1 MKYRVITLFLL
12 IITMNGWSSSR
23 FFIRLNGNDVG
34 TLVETRHID
43 GKTGTITI
51 ETISRITL
59 KRGGATVSL
68 SETSVEISR
77 LDGRPVSLSIH
88 ADQAGLKTAFKAV
101 FWGNSV
107 EVHQD
112 GKVRKQAVSPDVV
125 LGYGS
130 EQKIAGL
137 LKSTD
142 QTTAFPFFSSDTQGE
157 VTRTVQKLK
166 QEKGDSETAHRLELK
181 DVDGR
186 TELIQEMLAD
196 KNGRPTY
203 VKSRMMGL
211 TIEFVSAKKAETT
224 EVESGKSTDILI
236 QTLFH
241 SREWFPSG
249 IDVQK
254 ITLLAKAG
262 EEQLAIPETD
272 FQSVVR
278 RGNSVVVTI
287 TRPELTDNMKPDT
300 IAAALKSGPIVQSD
314 LPEIKKMAVDLRK
327 SGKSDADFIRKVVH
341 KVYQMISRKGYG
353 VGFAN
358 TATILKTREGDCTE
372 HTVLALALLRAGG
385 VPCRAAAGVVA
396 INGTI
401 GYHMWPQ
408 VAMNGKW
415 VSIDPTLNEETA
427 DPSHLY
433 MASTLLNDT
442 GFQRDLLPIVQ
453 QIGSL
458 SIEPTTVSFRDK
470 RVFGRFGIW
479 REENAL
485 VVGGVGYRL
494 DPGEDFQ
501 WKPATKQG
509 SMDRYHLGTMFLK
522 DGMRISISL
531 ADGKSRQYMTRQA
544 ESLIADFAPLSI
556 ETILGHPVVLGL
568 SDKSLAMVLAHGGTL
583 FRFTFSTPSATMG
596 SEMKEKAYNIC
607 LKLLANVKRTDSD
620 R

>member
-1 MKYRVITLFLL
+1 
-12 IITMNGWSSSR
+12 
-23 FFIRLNGNDVG
+23 VG

-77 LDGRPVSLSIH
+77 LNGRPVSLSIH
-88 ADQAGLKTAFKAV
+88 ADQAGLKTAFNAV

-107 EVHQD
+107 EVRQD
-112 GKVRKQAVSPDVV
+112 GKILKQPVSPDIV

-157 VTRTVQKLK
+157 VNRTVQKVK

-181 DVDGR
+181 DVDGK
-186 TELIQEMLAD
+186 TELIQEMLVD
-196 KNGRPTY
+196 KNGRSTY

-211 TIEFVSAKKAETT
+211 TIEFVSDKIAET
-224 EVESGKSTDILI
+224 GKVKNGNGTDILI

-241 SREWFPSG
+241 SRKWFPSG

-262 EEQLAIPETD
+262 EEQLTIPETD
-272 FQSVVR
+272 FQSVAR
-278 RGNSVVVTI
+278 RGHGVEVTI
-287 TRPELTDNMKPDT
+287 TRPELTETMKPDRN
-300 IAAALKSGPIVQSD
+300 AAALESGPIVQSD
-314 LPEIKKMAVDLRK
+314 LPEIKRIANTLEN
-327 SGKSDADFIRKVVH
+327 SSESDADFIRKVVH
-341 KVYQMISRKGYG
+341 KVYLMISRKGYG

-385 VPCRAAAGVVA
+385 IPCRAAAGVVA
-396 INGTI
+396 VNGTI

-415 VSIDPTLNEETA
+415 ISIDPTLNEETA

-470 RVFGRFGIW
+470 HVFDRFGIW
-479 REENAL
+479 REGSAL
-485 VVGGVGYRL
+485 VVGGIAYRL

-501 WKPATKQG
+501 WKPAT
-509 SMDRYHLGTMFLK
+509 R
-522 DGMRISISL
+522 
-531 ADGKSRQYMTRQA
+531 
-544 ESLIADFAPLSI
+544 
-556 ETILGHPVVLGL
+556 
-568 SDKSLAMVLAHGGTL
+568 
-583 FRFTFSTPSATMG
+583 
-596 SEMKEKAYNIC
+596 
-607 LKLLANVKRTDSD
+607 
-620 R
+620 

>member
-1 MKYRVITLFLL
+1 
-12 IITMNGWSSSR
+12 
-23 FFIRLNGNDVG
+23 
-34 TLVETRHID
+34 
-43 GKTGTITI
+43 
-51 ETISRITL
+51 
-59 KRGGATVSL
+59 
-68 SETSVEISR
+68 
-77 LDGRPVSLSIH
+77 
-88 ADQAGLKTAFKAV
+88 
-101 FWGNSV
+101 
-107 EVHQD
+107 
-112 GKVRKQAVSPDVV
+112 
-125 LGYGS
+125 
-130 EQKIAGL
+130 
-137 LKSTD
+137 
-142 QTTAFPFFSSDTQGE
+142 
-157 VTRTVQKLK
+157 
-166 QEKGDSETAHRLELK
+166 
-181 DVDGR
+181 
-186 TELIQEMLAD
+186 
-196 KNGRPTY
+196 
-203 VKSRMMGL
+203 MMGL
-211 TIEFVSAKKAETT
+211 TIEFVSDKIAET
-224 EVESGKSTDILI
+224 GKVKNGNGTDILI
-236 QTLFH
+236 QTLFR
-241 SREWFPSG
+241 SKQWFPSG
-249 IDVQK
+249 IGVHA
-254 ITLLAKAG
+254 ITLLANAG
-262 EEQLAIPETD
+262 KEQLTIPRTD

-278 RGNSVVVTI
+278 RGNGVAVTI
-287 TRPELTDNMKPDT
+287 TRPELTDDMKPDT

-314 LPEIKKMAVDLRK
+314 LPEIKEISVNLRK
-327 SGKSDADFIRKVVH
+327 TGRSDADFIRKVVH
-341 KVYQMISRKGYG
+341 KVYLMIDRKGYG

-396 INGTI
+396 VNGTI

-415 VSIDPTLNEETA
+415 ISIDPTLNEETA

-470 RVFGRFGIW
+470 RVFDRFGIW
-479 REENAL
+479 REGNAL

-509 SMDRYHLGTMFLK
+509 SMDRYNLGTMFLK

-556 ETILGHPVVLGL
+556 ETIQGHPVVLGL
-568 SDKSLAMVLAHGGTL
+568 TDKSLAMVVAHRGTL

-596 SEMKEKAYNIC
+596 SELKEKAYNIC

>member
-1 MKYRVITLFLL
+1 MKYRLFIPFLL
-12 IITMNGWSSSR
+12 IITINGWSSSR

-77 LDGRPVSLSIH
+77 LDGRPISLSVQ
-88 ADQAGLKTAFKAV
+88 ADQAGLKTAFNAV
-101 FWGNSV
+101 FSGNSV
-107 EVHQD
+107 QVRQD
-112 GKVRKQAVSPDVV
+112 GKIRKQAVSPDVV
-125 LGYGS
+125 LNYGS
-130 EQKIAGL
+130 EKRIAGL
-137 LKSTD
+137 LKSAEK
-142 QTTAFPFFSSDTQGE
+142 TAVFPFFSSDIRSE
-157 VTRTVQKLK
+157 LTRTVQKKKL
-166 QEKGDSETAHRLELK
+166 EMGNSDTTYGLELK
-181 DVDGR
+181 DVSGN
-186 TELIQEMLAD
+186 TGLKQEMLVN
-196 KNGRPTY
+196 KSGRPLY

-211 TIEFVSAKKAETT
+211 TIEFVSDKTAEAGK
-224 EVESGKSTDILI
+224 VKSGNGTDILI

-241 SREWFPSG
+241 SKQWFPSG
-249 IDVQK
+249 IDVQT
-254 ITLLAKAG
+254 ITLLANAG
-262 EEQLAIPETD
+262 KEQLTIPQTD
-272 FQSVVR
+272 FQLVVR
-278 RGNSVVVTI
+278 HGNSVAVTI
-287 TRPELTDNMKPDT
+287 TRPELRDDMKPDT
-300 IAAALKSGPIVQSD
+300 TAAALESGPIVQSD
-314 LPEIKKMAVDLRK
+314 LPEIQEIAVNLRK
-327 SGKSDADFIRKVVH
+327 NGSSDADFIRKVVH
-341 KVYQMISRKGYG
+341 KVYRMIDRKGYG

-385 VPCRAAAGVVA
+385 IPCRAAAGVVA
-396 INGTI
+396 VNGTI

-415 VSIDPTLNEETA
+415 ISIDPTLNEETA

-433 MASTLLNDT
+433 MAGTLLNDT
-442 GFQRDLLPIVQ
+442 GFQRDLLAIVQ

-458 SIEPTTVSFRDK
+458 SIEPTSVSFRDK
-470 RVFGRFGIW
+470 RAFDRFGIW
-479 REENAL
+479 REGSAL

-501 WKPATKQG
+501 WKPATKQD

-544 ESLIADFAPLSI
+544 ESLITDFAPLSI
-556 ETILGHPVVLGL
+556 ETIQGHPVVLGL
-568 SDKSLAMVLAHGGTL
+568 TDKSLAMVVVHRGTL

-596 SEMKEKAYNIC
+596 SELKEKAYNIC
-607 LKLLANVKRTDSD
+607 LKLLANVKRTDPD
-620 R
+620 C